1 MYGVCTFFSF
11 FSRTAF
17 GKKFVG
23 CPVVIDNTKYKRNAL
38 IFNVCFVLNQDTNT
52 ASYGPVVKK
61 LAAYMIQLEV
71 IIITELVGAVIPV
84 CLILFL
90 FFSQFKCLTVLR

>member
-1 MYGVCTFFSF
+1 MCACVKCS
-11 FSRTAF
+11 SRTAF

-61 LAAYMIQLEV
+61 LAAYMVQLEV
-71 IIITELVGAVIPV
+71 KGAGQ
-84 CLILFL
+84 L
-90 FFSQFKCLTVLR
+90 S